1 MDLTALREEGIRIV
15 LSGEEGSRLQERIS
29 LLEEPLKRCFRAR
42 AREKTG
48 EEWPLRVERRR
59 MMMIGR
65 GRRRERR
72 WRNRSGGGFGKC
84 YLNLDHLVGV
94 TAEDMGEVPLQLL
107 LQMKRRGRDHNG

>member
-29 LLEEPLKRCFRAR
+29 LVEEPLKRCLGAR

-59 MMMIGR
+59 
-65 GRRRERR
+65 
-72 WRNRSGGGFGKC
+72 
-84 YLNLDHLVGV
+84 
-94 TAEDMGEVPLQLL
+94 
-107 LQMKRRGRDHNG
+107 

>member
-29 LLEEPLKRCFRAR
+29 LLEEPLKRCFRAM

-59 MMMIGR
+59 WWVAEAAEEEDDDD
-65 GRRRERR
+65 REGTEKREEVEESEWR
-72 WRNRSGGGFGKC
+72 W
-84 YLNLDHLVGV
+84 VW
-94 TAEDMGEVPLQLL
+94 
-107 LQMKRRGRDHNG
+107 QMLSES